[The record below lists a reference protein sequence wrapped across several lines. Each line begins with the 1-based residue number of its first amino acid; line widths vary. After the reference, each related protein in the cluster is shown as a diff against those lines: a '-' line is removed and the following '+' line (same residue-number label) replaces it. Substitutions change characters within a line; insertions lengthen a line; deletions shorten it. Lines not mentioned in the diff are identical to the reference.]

1 MRKQDGSTLL
11 LLMIFMLMVVASF
24 ATLIRSYELSAR
36 SAAEKKVVSRAEL
49 ILIGFNDFFI
59 AECSGAGNNSNAV
72 TAPETVSDLVQQ
84 GFLPKG
90 QYVNP
95 FGDYELMI
103 THQGDGTTLTV
114 EITARDAEQAM
125 RLSRYASG
133 RGTVVVSGNAVRISR
148 RTIQF
153 EDSDYRQDASVFQSK
168 LCV

>member
-1 MRKQDGSTLL
+1 MRRQDGSTLL
-11 LLMIFMLMVVASF
+11 LLMIFMLMVVGAF

-36 SAAEKKVVSRAEL
+36 AASERKVVSKAEV

-59 AECSGAGNNSNAV
+59 AECSGAGNSNAV

-90 QYVNP
+90 QYSNP
-95 FGDYELMI
+95 FGDYQLMI

-114 EITARDAEQAM
+114 EITARDAEQAK
-125 RLSRYASG
+125 RLSRYANG
-133 RGTVVVSGNAVRISR
+133 HGTVVVSGNAVRISR
-148 RTIQF
+148 RTTQF